1 MKDGSFFCDSTG
13 KMITTTT
20 SPLYKRLGLTLL
32 SLALILLLLYLAQN
46 ILVPIFFSIL
56 IATMMLPMVEFFER
70 KLHMNKFFSILTAV
84 TIGIV
89 VVCSIIYFFS
99 AQILNFLDDLPTIES
114 RLNDLLVTLE
124 SWVHKHFNIPIRKQ
138 AQYLR
143 DTTHNISSG
152 TIVGQTLLSITQALS
167 YMVLL
172 PIYAFLIL
180 YYRDLIKKFL
190 ICVFKDGREEKV
202 KEILIESRVVSQ
214 LYVIGL
220 FIEMAI
226 VFALNSTG
234 FLILG
239 IKYAI
244 FLGLIAALLNLVPYI
259 GMITANLF
267 CMLVTL
273 ISSEN
278 VTDVLWV
285 GVILAVVQFIDN
297 NFLMPIIVGSK
308 VKINALV
315 TIVGVL
321 VGGALCGISGMFLSI
336 PGLAVLKVI
345 FDRVDDL
352 KPYGMLLGDDNDKS
366 SLEVRVIKAHSKQ
379 AKPRKE
385 KREPVDV

>member
-1 MKDGSFFCDSTG
+1 MN
-13 KMITTTT
+13 TTTI
-20 SPLYKRLGLTLL
+20 SPLYKRLSLNLV
-32 SLALILLLLYLAQN
+32 SLALILLLLYLAQD
-46 ILVPIFFSIL
+46 IVVPIFFSIL
-56 IATMMLPMVEFFER
+56 IATMILPMVEFLER
-70 KLHMNKFFSILTAV
+70 KLKMNKFFSILTAV

-89 VVCSIIYFFS
+89 VVCGIVYFLS
-99 AQILNFLDDLPTIES
+99 AQILNFLDDLPTIEK
-114 RLNDLLVTLE
+114 RLNDLLLTME
-124 SWVHKHFNIPIRKQ
+124 KWVHAHFSIPVRKQ
-138 AQYLR
+138 AQYLK
-143 DTTHNISSG
+143 DTTHTISSG

-180 YYRDLIKKFL
+180 YYRDLIRKFL
-190 ICVFKDGREEKV
+190 ICVFKDGQEEKV
-202 KEILIESRVVSQ
+202 KEILVESRVVSQ
-214 LYVIGL
+214 LYVVGL

-226 VFALNSTG
+226 VFAMNSIG

-244 FLGLIAALLNLVPYI
+244 FLGLVAALLNLVPYI
-259 GMITANLF
+259 GMIIANLF
-267 CMLVTL
+267 CMLITL

-285 GVILAVVQFIDN
+285 GAILAVVQFIDN
-297 NFLMPIIVGSK
+297 NFLMPMVVGSK

-345 FDRVDDL
+345 FDRVDNL
-352 KPYGMLLGDDNDKS
+352 KPYGMLLGDDNDKT
-366 SLEVRVIKAHSKQ
+366 SLEVRTIKARAMRSK
-379 AKPRKE
+379 ARTT
-385 KREPVDV
+385 KREPVDA

>member
-1 MKDGSFFCDSTG
+1 ML

-20 SPLYKRLGLTLL
+20 SPLYKRLSLNLV
-32 SLALILLLLYLAQN
+32 SLALILLLLYLAQD
-46 ILVPIFFSIL
+46 IVVPIFFSIL

-70 KLHMNKFFSILTAV
+70 KVRMNKFFSILTAV

-89 VVCSIIYFFS
+89 VVCSIVYFLS
-99 AQILNFLDDLPTIES
+99 AQILNFLDDLPTIER
-114 RLNDLLVTLE
+114 RLNDLLLTME
-124 SWVHKHFNIPIRKQ
+124 KWVHAHFSIPVRKQ
-138 AQYLR
+138 AQYLK
-143 DTTHNISSG
+143 DTTHTISSG
-152 TIVGQTLLSITQALS
+152 TIVGQTLLSITQAAS

-180 YYRDLIKKFL
+180 YYRDLIRKFL
-190 ICVFKDGREEKV
+190 ICVFKDGQEEKV
-202 KEILIESRVVSQ
+202 KEILVESRVVSQ
-214 LYVIGL
+214 LYVVGL

-226 VFALNSTG
+226 VFAMNSVG

-244 FLGLIAALLNLVPYI
+244 FLGLVAALLNLVPYI
-259 GMITANLF
+259 GMIIANLF
-267 CMLVTL
+267 CMLITL

-285 GVILAVVQFIDN
+285 GAILAVVQFIDN
-297 NFLMPIIVGSK
+297 NFLMPMIVGSK

-345 FDRVDDL
+345 FDRVDNL
-352 KPYGMLLGDDNDKS
+352 KPYGMLLGDDNDKT
-366 SLEVRVIKAHSKQ
+366 SLEVRVIKARAMRSKSRA
-379 AKPRKE
+379 AKRQS
-385 KREPVDV
+385 VDA